1 MSGYFQKIRRAG
13 YLDHHCVMTHKLHAD
28 AGNEKI
34 IALLAM
40 NEETQME
47 TLAYDDAVVA
57 PTVNAITP
65 GEGHTGIN
73 TGINTGVNTG
83 INMGVNP
90 RINICHSYI
99 IR

>member
-1 MSGYFQKIRRAG
+1 MMSGYFQKIRRAG

-65 GEGHTGIN
+65 GKGHTRGC
-73 TGINTGVNTG
+73 
-83 INMGVNP
+83 MGGNP
-90 RINICHSYI
+90 RVCICQSNI

>member
-1 MSGYFQKIRRAG
+1 MLSRVTRNIPCCVFMISGYFQKIGRAG
-13 YLDHHCVMTHKLHAD
+13 YLDHHCVMAHKLHAD

-47 TLAYDDAVVA
+47 TLSYDDAVVA

-65 GEGHTGIN
+65 GEGHTG
-73 TGINTGVNTG
+73 T
-83 INMGVNP
+83 NMGVNP
-90 RINICHSYI
+90 
-99 IR
+99 

>member
-1 MSGYFQKIRRAG
+1 
-13 YLDHHCVMTHKLHAD
+13 MTHKLHAD

-34 IALLAM
+34 IARLAM

-47 TLAYDDAVVA
+47 TLSYNDAVVA

-65 GEGHTGIN
+65 GEGHTG
-73 TGINTGVNTG
+73 T
-83 INMGVNP
+83 NMGVNP
-90 RINICHSYI
+90 SICILQSYI

>member
-1 MSGYFQKIRRAG
+1 MA
-13 YLDHHCVMTHKLHAD
+13 HKLHAD

-47 TLAYDDAVVA
+47 TLSYDDAVVA
-57 PTVNAITP
+57 PTGNAITP
-65 GEGHTGIN
+65 GEGHTG
-73 TGINTGVNTG
+73 T
-83 INMGVNP
+83 NMGVNP
-90 RINICHSYI
+90 RFCILQSYI

>member
-1 MSGYFQKIRRAG
+1 
-13 YLDHHCVMTHKLHAD
+13 MTHKLHAD
-28 AGNEKI
+28 AGSEKF

-40 NEETQME
+40 NEEPQME
-47 TLAYDDAVVA
+47 TLSYDDAVVA

-73 TGINTGVNTG
+73 TGINTGVN
-83 INMGVNP
+83 P
-90 RINICHSYI
+90 RGCICQSYI

>member
-1 MSGYFQKIRRAG
+1 
-13 YLDHHCVMTHKLHAD
+13 MTHKLHAD
-28 AGNEKI
+28 AGNEKF

-47 TLAYDDAVVA
+47 TLSYNDAVVA

-73 TGINTGVNTG
+73 TGVNTG

-90 RINICHSYI
+90 RINICQSYI